1 MLVTVRDSELK
12 VNRCRGRERQSVLEV
27 GTQPA
32 APEPLESLT
41 HALAGWKQWSPGQW
55 NILQRHR
62 ELKGS
67 YRPRTAG
74 EQGPGKDGRDR
85 PASWMKYF
93 LYTHSFVHTF
103 IHFSTYSTSILQETT
118 ESHVTFQAQ
127 GQTRSLLGWL
137 LFWWWAAVLNKWS

>member
-1 MLVTVRDSELK
+1 ML
-12 VNRCRGRERQSVLEV
+12 GV
-27 GTQPA
+27 GTEPA

-41 HALAGWKQWSPGQW
+41 HALAGWRQWSPGQW

-74 EQGPGKDGRDR
+74 EQGPGKDSRER

-127 GQTRSLLGWL
+127 GQTRDQIPAWVASLLVVGCGIEQMEPIN
-137 LFWWWAAVLNKWS
+137 ASRGGRWSLKK